1 MSVDMETFLREEYE
15 RTRPRGMD
23 EEEHWFFHRGEL
35 DMFIR
40 ISTAYHGKQ
49 YYFLQ
54 ENGKVY
60 SRSSGYYLD
69 FEEAVAEFIKEV
81 SGE

>member
-1 MSVDMETFLREEYE
+1 MVWEARVRDIGEALDYE
-15 RTRPRGMD
+15 D
-23 EEEHWFFHRGEL
+23 GEW
-35 DMFIR
+35 DMFER

-60 SRSSGYYLD
+60 SRASGFYLD

-81 SGE
+81 SGDDEA